1 MAKINVIG
9 GTGYA
14 GSNIV
19 REAVKRGHDV
29 TSFSRNLPESPVEG
43 ARYVTGSVLDSGFL
57 AQTVTD
63 ADVVIEA
70 LSPRGELVGKLEGV
84 VDQLLPLVQSAGVRV
99 GVIGGAGSLQVAPGG
114 PLVMDTPGFPA
125 EILPESKTAGQLL
138 ETLKESTAELNWFY
152 VSPAGGFGGFAPGV
166 ATGAYRTGGDVLL
179 VDDEGNSNISGADF
193 GLAVIDEVES
203 PAHSNQRFTVAY

>member
-29 TSFSRNLPESPVEG
+29 TSFSRNLPEVPVEG
-43 ARYVTGSVLDSGFL
+43 AKYVTGSVLDADFL
-57 AQTVTD
+57 ATTVTD
-63 ADVVIEA
+63 ADVVIHS

-84 VDQLLPLVQSAGVRV
+84 VDQLLPLAETAGVRL
-99 GVIGGAGSLQVAPGG
+99 GVIGGAGSLQVAAGG

-125 EILPESKTAGQLL
+125 EILPEAKTAGALL
-138 ETLKESTAELNWFY
+138 ETLKSSEADLDWFY
-152 VSPAGGFGGFAPGV
+152 VSPAGGFGGFAPGT
-166 ATGAYRTGGDVLL
+166 ATGTYRTGGDVLL
-179 VDDEGNSNISGADF
+179 VDDEGNSHISGVDF
-193 GLAVIDEVES
+193 GLAVIDEVET
-203 PAHSNQRFTVAY
+203 PVHRNQRFTVAY